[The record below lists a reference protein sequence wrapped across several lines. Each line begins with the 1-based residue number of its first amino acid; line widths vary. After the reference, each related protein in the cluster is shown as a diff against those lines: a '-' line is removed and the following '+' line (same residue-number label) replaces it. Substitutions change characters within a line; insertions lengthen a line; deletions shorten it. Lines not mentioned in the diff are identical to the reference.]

1 MTLLKTQSFDKT
13 LLYVNVSLLYSLPST
28 QFNGYKNILRKIAAA
43 QLMDIY
49 TSKDICHKCYS
60 YIYILICTYRHI
72 LYLKICMH
80 ACIAKQNHT
89 IFHSTAIGNSQRWF
103 KMETWTTLFLGE
115 VLEFPSLR
123 VMISRLTEQL
133 SAKSCAQHIQQGQF
147 QFALHYISGKF

>member
-1 MTLLKTQSFDKT
+1 MIQSNFVQNSIVLQT

-72 LYLKICMH
+72 LYLKMRMYE
-80 ACIAKQNHT
+80 CIAKQNHT
-89 IFHSTAIGNSQRWF
+89 IFHPITIGISQKSF
-103 KMETWTTLFLGE
+103 KILFYMETWTTVFHRP
-115 VLEFPSLR
+115 VLCSLA
-123 VMISRLTEQL
+123 VSICCS
-133 SAKSCAQHIQQGQF
+133 
-147 QFALHYISGKF
+147 LH